1 MEARKGFATM
11 SSRIEHPLSGG
22 TGKPP
27 LAEQRSSYTAEEADA
42 AKAEIEALV
51 AKGFDSRTAAAM
63 KGQITRKT
71 VGYVSKPRQLLEQMI
86 RENKREHN
94 AWVLDSSTK
103 LAVEVKAWSQN
114 ITMQIASGM
123 TIEEI
128 CEASD
133 TDVETVKGWLA
144 TAEATSPIGVELPA
158 TTVLLPLSKLI
169 GMKDWLDESG
179 VAPSKVKIEKH
190 NGAQFERFD
199 FDSEEDAT
207 LFRLRFL

>member
-11 SSRIEHPLSGG
+11 SSRIEQPQGVG

-27 LAEQRSSYTAEEADA
+27 LAEQRNSYTADEAIA

-71 VGYVSKPRQLLEQMI
+71 VGYVSKPKQLHEQML
-86 RENKREHN
+86 RENSRENN
-94 AWVLDSSTK
+94 AWLLDLSSK
-103 LAVEVKAWSQN
+103 LAVEVIAVAQN

-133 TDVETVKGWLA
+133 TDVEVVKGWLA
-144 TAEATSPIGVELPA
+144 TAEATSPFGVELPA

-169 GMKDWLDESG
+169 GMKDWLDEAG
-179 VAPSKVKIEKH
+179 VEQFTVKTVRH
-190 NGAQFERFD
+190 NGVQFERFD
-199 FDSEEDAT
+199 FESEEDAT